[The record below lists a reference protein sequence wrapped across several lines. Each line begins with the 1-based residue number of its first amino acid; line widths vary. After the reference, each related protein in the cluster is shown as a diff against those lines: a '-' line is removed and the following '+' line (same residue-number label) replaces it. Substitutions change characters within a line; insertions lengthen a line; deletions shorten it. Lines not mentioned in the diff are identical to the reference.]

1 MRKSLFLLPL
11 LSLTAAGLVAC
22 SNKDV
27 AGGPGSITTNGLAL
41 VDGQP
46 ASYATV
52 ALRKVDYKEKSAVE
66 VNALVN
72 ADTYADEMGNFKV
85 DIPADGK
92 YRLTVVHDGV
102 AYSRVVTRSEF
113 AEAGVSEK
121 PDTVRLEP
129 TAVLAGVVDIP
140 EGSSTVWVGIVGTDV
155 LVKTDEAGWFALSS
169 IPANDSLQLYFY
181 NESYNKSLG
190 EKDLFVTPMES
201 IMQDYRA
208 AVPEDTTT
216 KDTADKD
223 TVEPEE
229 FPQVLAL
236 LKDGTPAT
244 YATVALRAVDAK
256 VTDYTVQNTMA
267 ESDLHT
273 DKNGRFEME
282 WPESGEYRLT
292 VTKDGFAYSKVYKA
306 KDLAKLD
313 TLRLEATASV
323 SSKVTLRSGEEFL
336 WVGVYGLDLLVKTN
350 NAGSYVLPS
359 VPAKDSLDIYFVM
372 PDSAKTLYA
381 EWKAIAD
388 PYNTKFTNPVKVLQD
403 FEGSFDGWYVNT
415 DALFKGT
422 SLTPA
427 KKGVDGVE
435 YDSTRKS
442 KVFHGKYKL
451 ADDDYAWVLIGT
463 MFEHEMNFSAI
474 DSVVFYAK
482 GDGNIR
488 LSLENYIND
497 TKSLKAATDWMPL
510 SKDWKRISVN
520 PAELCVGNA
529 KTETCFTSWSGVKNV
544 VKQLHIFPADGTEF
558 YIDDITLYGA
568 LF

>member
-11 LSLTAAGLVAC
+11 LSLTVAGLVAC
-22 SNKDV
+22 SNEEV

-41 VDGQP
+41 VDGKP

-52 ALRKVDYKEKSAVE
+52 ALRKVDYQESAAIE
-66 VNALVN
+66 VNALVV
-72 ADTYADEMGNFKV
+72 ADAYADEKGNFKV

-92 YRLTVVHDGV
+92 YRLTVAHDGV
-102 AYSRVVTRSEF
+102 AYSKVVTRSEF
-113 AEAGVSEK
+113 AEVGVSEK

-140 EGSSTVWVGIVGTDV
+140 EGSSAVWVGIVGTDV
-155 LVKTDEAGWFALSS
+155 LVKTDETGWFALSS
-169 IPANDSLQLYFY
+169 IPANDTLQLYFK
-181 NESYNKSLG
+181 NEKYNKSLG
-190 EKDLFVTPMES
+190 EKNIFVTPMES
-201 IMQDYRA
+201 VMLDYRTTVPA
-208 AVPEDTTT
+208 DSVPEDT
-216 KDTADKD
+216 
-223 TVEPEE
+223 VETEKLL
-229 FPQVLAL
+229 QVLAL

-244 YATVALRAVDAK
+244 YATVALRAADAK
-256 VTDYTVQNTMA
+256 VDEYAVQNTMV
-267 ESDLHT
+267 ESDLRT

-282 WPESGEYRLT
+282 WPEKGEYRLT
-292 VTKDGFAYSKVYKA
+292 VTKDGFAYSKVYNA

-313 TLRLEATASV
+313 TLRLEATASI
-323 SSKVTLRSGEEFL
+323 SSKVTLRTGEEFL

-359 VPAKDSLDIYFVM
+359 VPAMDSLDIYFVM
-372 PDSAKTLYA
+372 PDSANTLYA
-381 EWKAIAD
+381 EWKTIAD
-388 PYNTKFTNPVKVLQD
+388 PYSTKFSNPVMVLQN
-403 FEGSFDGWYVNT
+403 FEDGIKSWYVNT

-422 SLTPA
+422 TLTPA
-427 KKGVDGVE
+427 ANKVAEGIV

-442 KVFHGKYKL
+442 KVFHGEYKL
-451 ADDDYAWVLIGT
+451 ADDDYAWVLVGT
-463 MFEHEMNFSAI
+463 TFEYEMNFSAI

-497 TKSLKAATDWMPL
+497 NKSLKAATEWLPL
-510 SKDWKRISVN
+510 SKEWQRISVN

-529 KTETCFTSWSGVKNV
+529 KTETCFTSWSGVKYL
-544 VKQLHIFPADGTEF
+544 VKQLHIFPQDGTEF
-558 YIDDITLYGA
+558 YIDDVTLYGA

>member
-11 LSLTAAGLVAC
+11 LSLTVAGLVAC
-22 SNKDV
+22 SHEEV

-41 VDGQP
+41 VDGKP

-52 ALRKVDYKEKSAVE
+52 ALRKVDYQESAAIE
-66 VNALVN
+66 VNALVV
-72 ADTYADEMGNFKV
+72 ADAYADEKGNFKV

-92 YRLTVVHDGV
+92 YRLTVAHDGV
-102 AYSRVVTRSEF
+102 AYSKVVTRSEF
-113 AEAGVSEK
+113 AEVGVSEK

-140 EGSSTVWVGIVGTDV
+140 EGSSAVWVGIVGTDV
-155 LVKTDEAGWFALSS
+155 LVKTDETGWFALSS
-169 IPANDSLQLYFY
+169 IPANDTLQLYFK
-181 NESYNKSLG
+181 NEKYNKSLG
-190 EKDLFVTPMES
+190 EKNIFVTPMES
-201 IMQDYRA
+201 VMLDYRTTVPA
-208 AVPEDTTT
+208 DSVPE
-216 KDTADKD
+216 D
-223 TVEPEE
+223 TVEPEKLL
-229 FPQVLAL
+229 QVLAL

-256 VTDYTVQNTMA
+256 VDEYAVQNTMV
-267 ESDLHT
+267 ESDLRT

-282 WPESGEYRLT
+282 WPEKGEYRLT
-292 VTKDGFAYSKVYKA
+292 VTKDGFAYSKVYNA

-313 TLRLEATASV
+313 TLRLEATASI
-323 SSKVTLRSGEEFL
+323 SSKVTLRTGEEFL

-372 PDSAKTLYA
+372 PDSANTLYA
-381 EWKAIAD
+381 EWKTIAD
-388 PYNTKFTNPVKVLQD
+388 PYSTKFSNPVMVLQD
-403 FEGSFDGWYVNT
+403 FEDGIKSWYVNT
-415 DALFKGT
+415 DPLYKGT
-422 SLTPA
+422 SLTPTA
-427 KKGVDGVE
+427 NKVAEGIV

-442 KVFHGKYKL
+442 KVFHGEYKL
-451 ADDDYAWVLIGT
+451 ADDDYAWVLVGT
-463 MFEHEMNFSAI
+463 TFEHEMNFSAI

-497 TKSLKAATDWMPL
+497 NKSLKAATEWLPL
-510 SKDWKRISVN
+510 SEDWQRISVN

-529 KTETCFTSWSGVKNV
+529 KTETCFTSWSGVKYL
-544 VKQLHIFPADGTEF
+544 VKQLHIFPQDGTEF
-558 YIDDITLYGA
+558 YIDDVTLYGA

>member
-11 LSLTAAGLVAC
+11 LSLTVAGLVAC
-22 SNKDV
+22 SNEEV

-41 VDGQP
+41 VDGKP

-52 ALRKVDYKEKSAVE
+52 ALRKVDYQESAAIE
-66 VNALVN
+66 VNALVVSD
-72 ADTYADEMGNFKV
+72 AYADEKGNFKV

-92 YRLTVVHDGV
+92 YRLTVAHDGV
-102 AYSRVVTRSEF
+102 AYSKVVTRSEF
-113 AEAGVSEK
+113 AEVGVSEK

-129 TAVLAGVVDIP
+129 TAVLAGVVDVP
-140 EGSSTVWVGIVGTDV
+140 EGSSAVWVGIVGTDV
-155 LVKTDEAGWFALSS
+155 LVKTDETGWFALSS
-169 IPANDSLQLYFY
+169 IPANDTLQLYFK
-181 NESYNKSLG
+181 NEKYNKSLG
-190 EKDLFVTPMES
+190 EKNIFVTPMES
-201 IMQDYRA
+201 VMLDYRTTVPA
-208 AVPEDTTT
+208 DSVPE
-216 KDTADKD
+216 D
-223 TVEPEE
+223 TVEPEKLL
-229 FPQVLAL
+229 QVLAL

-256 VTDYTVQNTMA
+256 VDEYAVQNTMV
-267 ESDLHT
+267 ESDLRT

-282 WPESGEYRLT
+282 WPEKGEYRLT
-292 VTKDGFAYSKVYKA
+292 VTKDGFAYSKVYNA

-313 TLRLEATASV
+313 TLRLEATASI
-323 SSKVTLRSGEEFL
+323 SSKVTLRTGEEFL

-372 PDSAKTLYA
+372 PDSANTLYA
-381 EWKAIAD
+381 EWKTIAD
-388 PYNTKFTNPVKVLQD
+388 PYSTKFSNPVMVLQD
-403 FEGSFDGWYVNT
+403 FEDGIKSWYVNT
-415 DALFKGT
+415 DPLYKGT
-422 SLTPA
+422 TLTPSA
-427 KKGVDGVE
+427 KNVADGIV

-442 KVFHGKYKL
+442 KVFHGEYKL
-451 ADDDYAWVLIGT
+451 ADDDYAWVLVGT
-463 MFEHEMNFSAI
+463 TFEHEMNFSAI

-497 TKSLKAATDWMPL
+497 NKSLKAATEWLPL
-510 SKDWKRISVN
+510 SEEWQRISVN

-529 KTETCFTSWSGVKNV
+529 KTETCFTSWSGVKYL
-544 VKQLHIFPADGTEF
+544 VKQLHIFPQDGTEF
-558 YIDDITLYGA
+558 YIDDVTLYGA

>member
-11 LSLTAAGLVAC
+11 FSLSIAGLVAC
-22 SNKDV
+22 SNNKDDV

-41 VDGQP
+41 IDGQP

-52 ALRKVDYKEKSAVE
+52 ALRKVDYKEKSAGE
-66 VNALVN
+66 VNALVI
-72 ADTYADEMGNFKV
+72 ADSYADEKGNFKV
-85 DIPADGK
+85 EIPADGK
-92 YRLTVVHDGV
+92 YRLTVAHDGV
-102 AYSRVVTRSEF
+102 AYSRVLTRNEF
-113 AEAGVSEK
+113 AEAGVSLK

-129 TAVLAGVVDIP
+129 TAVLAGVVDVP

-155 LVKTDEAGWFALSS
+155 LVKTDESGWFALSS
-169 IPANDSLQLYFY
+169 IPANDSLQLYFV
-181 NESYNKSLG
+181 NEDFDKSLG

-201 IMQDYRA
+201 IMQDYREA
-208 AVPEDTTT
+208 VVPEDTTPE
-216 KDTADKD
+216 D
-223 TVEPEE
+223 TVEPEKLL
-229 FPQVLAL
+229 QVLAL

-244 YATVALRAVDAK
+244 YATVALRAADAK
-256 VTDYTVQNTMA
+256 VEDYAVQNTMV
-267 ESDLHT
+267 ESE
-273 DKNGRFEME
+273 RFEME
-282 WPESGEYRLT
+282 WPDSGDYRLT
-292 VTKDGFAYSKVYKA
+292 VTKDGFAYSKIYNA

-313 TLRLEATASV
+313 TLRLEATASI
-323 SSKVTLRSGEEFL
+323 SSKVTLRTGEEFL

-359 VPAKDSLDIYFVM
+359 VPARDSLDIYFVM

-381 EWKAIAD
+381 EWKAIAE
-388 PYNTKFTNPVKVLQD
+388 PYNTKFTNPVMVLQD
-403 FEGSFDGWYVNT
+403 FEDGIKSWYVNT

-422 SLTPA
+422 TLTPMA
-427 KKGVDGVE
+427 KNVADGIV

-442 KVFHGKYKL
+442 KVFHGEYKL
-451 ADDDYAWVLIGT
+451 ADDDYAWVLVGT
-463 MFEHEMNFSAI
+463 TFEHEMNFSAI

-497 TKSLKAATDWMPL
+497 DKSLKAATEWLPL
-510 SKDWKRISVN
+510 SKDWQRISVN

-529 KTETCFTSWSGVKNV
+529 KTETCFTSWSGVKYL
-544 VKQLHIFPADGTEF
+544 VKQLHIFPQDGTEF
-558 YIDDITLYGA
+558 YIDDVTLYGA

>member
-27 AGGPGSITTNGLAL
+27 AGGPGSITTNGSPVAL
-41 VDGQP
+41 VDGAAAP
-46 ASYATV
+46 YAAV
-52 ALRKVDYKEKSAVE
+52 ALRKVNFKASEAVE
-66 VNALVN
+66 ENALIV
-72 ADTYADEMGNFKV
+72 ADEYADEKGHFDIKV
-85 DIPADGK
+85 PENGE
-92 YRLTVVHDGV
+92 YRLTVTHAGA
-102 AYSRVVTRSEF
+102 AYSKVVTSESF
-113 AEAGVSEK
+113 ASV
-121 PDTVRLEP
+121 DTVRLEP

-140 EGSSTVWVGIVGTDV
+140 KGSSAVWVGVVGTDA
-155 LVKTDEAGWFALSS
+155 LVKTDESGWFALSS
-169 IPANDSLQLYFY
+169 IPANDTLQLYFV
-181 NESYNKSLG
+181 NEDFDKSLG
-190 EKDLFVTPMES
+190 EKDLFVSPMES
-201 IMQDYRA
+201 IMQDYRTA
-208 AVPEDTTT
+208 APEDTTPE
-216 KDTADKD
+216 D
-223 TVEPEE
+223 TVEPEKLL
-229 FPQVLAL
+229 QVLAL

-244 YATVALRAVDAK
+244 YATVALRAADAK
-256 VTDYTVQNTMA
+256 VEDYAVQNTMV
-267 ESDLHT
+267 ESDLRT

-282 WPESGEYRLT
+282 WPDSGNYRLT

-313 TLRLEATASV
+313 TLRLEATASI
-323 SSKVTLRSGEEFL
+323 SSKVTLRTGEEYL

-359 VPAKDSLDIYFVM
+359 VPARDSLDIYFVM

-381 EWKAIAD
+381 EWKAIAE
-388 PYNTKFTNPVKVLQD
+388 PYNTKFTNPVMVLQD
-403 FEGSFDGWYVNT
+403 FEDGIKSWYVNT

-422 SLTPA
+422 TLTPMA
-427 KKGVDGVE
+427 KNVADGIV

-442 KVFHGKYKL
+442 KVFHGEYKL
-451 ADDDYAWVLIGT
+451 ADDDYAWVLVGT
-463 MFEHEMNFSAI
+463 TFEHEMNFSAI

-497 TKSLKAATDWMPL
+497 DKSLKAATEWLPL
-510 SKDWKRISVN
+510 SKDWQRISVN

-529 KTETCFTSWSGVKNV
+529 KTETCFTSWSGVKYL
-544 VKQLHIFPADGTEF
+544 VKQLHIFPQDGTEF
-558 YIDDITLYGA
+558 YIDDVTLYGA

>member
-11 LSLTAAGLVAC
+11 LSLTVAGLVAC
-22 SNKDV
+22 SNEEV

-41 VDGQP
+41 VDGKP

-52 ALRKVDYKEKSAVE
+52 ALRKVDYQESAAIE
-66 VNALVN
+66 VNALVV
-72 ADTYADEMGNFKV
+72 ADAYADEKGNFKV

-92 YRLTVVHDGV
+92 YRLTVAHDGV
-102 AYSRVVTRSEF
+102 AYSKVVTRSEF
-113 AEAGVSEK
+113 AEVGVSEK

-140 EGSSTVWVGIVGTDV
+140 EGSSAVWVGIVGTDV
-155 LVKTDEAGWFALSS
+155 LVKTDETGWFALSS
-169 IPANDSLQLYFY
+169 IPANDTLQLYFK
-181 NESYNKSLG
+181 NEKYNKSLG
-190 EKDLFVTPMES
+190 EKNIFVTPMES
-201 IMQDYRA
+201 VMLDYRTTVPA
-208 AVPEDTTT
+208 DSVPE
-216 KDTADKD
+216 D
-223 TVEPEE
+223 TVEPEKLL
-229 FPQVLAL
+229 QVLAL

-256 VTDYTVQNTMA
+256 VGEYAVQNTMV
-267 ESDLHT
+267 ESDLRT

-282 WPESGEYRLT
+282 WPEKGEYRLT
-292 VTKDGFAYSKVYKA
+292 VTKDGFAYSKVYNA

-313 TLRLEATASV
+313 TLRLEATASI
-323 SSKVTLRSGEEFL
+323 SSKVTLRTGEEFL

-372 PDSAKTLYA
+372 PDSANTLYA
-381 EWKAIAD
+381 EWKTIAD
-388 PYNTKFTNPVKVLQD
+388 PYSTKFSNPVMVLQD
-403 FEGSFDGWYVNT
+403 FEDGIKSWYVNT
-415 DALFKGT
+415 DPLYKGT
-422 SLTPA
+422 SLTPTA
-427 KKGVDGVE
+427 NKVAEGIV

-442 KVFHGKYKL
+442 KVFHGEYKL
-451 ADDDYAWVLIGT
+451 ADDDYAWVLVGT
-463 MFEHEMNFSAI
+463 TFEHEMNFSAI

-497 TKSLKAATDWMPL
+497 NKSLKAATEWLPL
-510 SKDWKRISVN
+510 SEDWQRISVN

-529 KTETCFTSWSGVKNV
+529 KTETCFTSWSGVKYL
-544 VKQLHIFPADGTEF
+544 VKQLHIFPQDGTEF
-558 YIDDITLYGA
+558 YIDDVTLYGA

>member
-22 SNKDV
+22 SNNKDDV

-41 VDGQP
+41 IDGQP

-52 ALRKVDYKEKSAVE
+52 ALRKVDYKESSADE
-66 VNALVN
+66 VNALVI
-72 ADTYADEMGNFKV
+72 ADSYADEKGNFKV
-85 DIPADGK
+85 EIPADGK
-92 YRLTVVHDGV
+92 YRLTVAHDGV
-102 AYSRVVTRSEF
+102 AYSRVLTRNEF
-113 AEAGVSEK
+113 AEAGVSLK

-129 TAVLAGVVDIP
+129 TAVLTGVVDVP

-155 LVKTDEAGWFALSS
+155 LVKTDESGWFALSS
-169 IPANDSLQLYFY
+169 IPANDSLQLYFV
-181 NESYNKSLG
+181 NEDFDKSLG
-190 EKDLFVTPMES
+190 EKDLFVSPMES
-201 IMQDYRA
+201 IMQDYRETA
-208 AVPEDTTT
+208 APEDTTPE
-216 KDTADKD
+216 D
-223 TVEPEE
+223 TVEPEKLL
-229 FPQVLAL
+229 QVLAL

-244 YATVALRAVDAK
+244 YATVALRAADAK
-256 VTDYTVQNTMA
+256 VEDYAVQNTMV

-282 WPESGEYRLT
+282 WPDSGNYRLT

-313 TLRLEATASV
+313 TLRLEATASI
-323 SSKVTLRSGEEFL
+323 SSKVTLRTGEEFL

-359 VPAKDSLDIYFVM
+359 VPARDSLDIYFVM

-381 EWKAIAD
+381 EWKAIAE
-388 PYNTKFTNPVKVLQD
+388 PYNTKFTNPVMVLQD
-403 FEGSFDGWYVNT
+403 FEDGIKSWYVNT

-422 SLTPA
+422 TLTPLA
-427 KKGVDGVE
+427 KNVADGIV

-442 KVFHGKYKL
+442 KVFHGEYKL
-451 ADDDYAWVLIGT
+451 ADDDYAWVLVGT
-463 MFEHEMNFSAI
+463 TFEHEMNFSVI
-474 DSVVFYAK
+474 DSVVFDVK

-497 TKSLKAATDWMPL
+497 TKSLKAATDWMPITE
-510 SKDWKRISVN
+510 KWQHINVN

-529 KTETCFTSWSGVKNV
+529 KTETCFTSWSGVKYL
-544 VKQLHIFPADGTEF
+544 VKQLHIFPQDGTEF
-558 YIDDITLYGA
+558 YIDNVTIYGA

>member
-11 LSLTAAGLVAC
+11 LSLTIASLVAC
-22 SNKDV
+22 SNKEELS
-27 AGGPGSITTNGLAL
+27 GGPGSITTNGLAL
-41 VDGQP
+41 IDGQP

-52 ALRKVDYKEKSAVE
+52 ALRKEDYKEKSAGE
-66 VNALVN
+66 VNALVI
-72 ADTYADEMGNFKV
+72 ADSYADEKGNFKV
-85 DIPADGK
+85 EIPADGK
-92 YRLTVVHDGV
+92 YRLTVAHDGV
-102 AYSRVVTRSEF
+102 AYSRVLTRNEF
-113 AEAGVSEK
+113 AEAGVSLK

-129 TAVLAGVVDIP
+129 TAVLAGVVDVP

-155 LVKTDEAGWFALSS
+155 LVKTDESGWFALSS
-169 IPANDSLQLYFY
+169 IPANDSLQLYFV
-181 NESYNKSLG
+181 NEDFDKSLG

-201 IMQDYRA
+201 IMQDYRDA
-208 AVPEDTTT
+208 VVPEDTTPE
-216 KDTADKD
+216 D
-223 TVEPEE
+223 TVEPEKLL
-229 FPQVLAL
+229 QVLAL

-244 YATVALRAVDAK
+244 YATVALRAADAK
-256 VTDYTVQNTMA
+256 VEDYAVQNTMV
-267 ESDLHT
+267 ESELRT

-282 WPESGEYRLT
+282 WPDSGNYRLT

-313 TLRLEATASV
+313 TLRLEATASI
-323 SSKVTLRSGEEFL
+323 SSKVTLRTGEEFL

-359 VPAKDSLDIYFVM
+359 VPARDSLDIYFVM

-381 EWKAIAD
+381 EWKAIAE
-388 PYNTKFTNPVKVLQD
+388 PYNTKFTNPVMVLQD
-403 FEGSFDGWYVNT
+403 FEDGIKSWYVNT

-422 SLTPA
+422 TLTPA
-427 KKGVDGVE
+427 ANKVADGIV

-442 KVFHGKYKL
+442 KVFHGEYKL
-451 ADDDYAWVLIGT
+451 AEDDYAWVLVGT
-463 MFEHEMNFSAI
+463 TFEYEMNFSAI

-497 TKSLKAATDWMPL
+497 NKSLKAATEWLPL
-510 SKDWKRISVN
+510 SKDWQRISVN

-529 KTETCFTSWSGVKNV
+529 KTETCFTSWSGVKYL
-544 VKQLHIFPADGTEF
+544 VKQLHIFPQDGTEF
-558 YIDDITLYGA
+558 YIDDVTLYGA

>member
-11 LSLTAAGLVAC
+11 LSLTVAGLVAC
-22 SNKDV
+22 SNEEV

-41 VDGQP
+41 VDGKP

-52 ALRKVDYKEKSAVE
+52 ALRKVDYQESAAIE
-66 VNALVN
+66 VNALVV
-72 ADTYADEMGNFKV
+72 ADAYADEKGNFKV

-92 YRLTVVHDGV
+92 YRLTVAHDGV
-102 AYSRVVTRSEF
+102 AYSKVVTRSEF
-113 AEAGVSEK
+113 AEVGVSEK

-140 EGSSTVWVGIVGTDV
+140 EGSSAVWVGIVGTDV
-155 LVKTDEAGWFALSS
+155 LVKTDETGWFALSS
-169 IPANDSLQLYFY
+169 IPANDTLQLYFK
-181 NESYNKSLG
+181 NEKYNKSLG
-190 EKDLFVTPMES
+190 EKNIFVTPMES
-201 IMQDYRA
+201 VMLDYRTTVPA
-208 AVPEDTTT
+208 DSVPE
-216 KDTADKD
+216 D
-223 TVEPEE
+223 TVEPEKLL
-229 FPQVLAL
+229 QVLAL

-256 VTDYTVQNTMA
+256 VDEYAVQNTMV
-267 ESDLHT
+267 ESDLRT

-282 WPESGEYRLT
+282 WPEKGEYRLT
-292 VTKDGFAYSKVYKA
+292 VTKDGFAYSKVYNA

-313 TLRLEATASV
+313 TLRLEATASI
-323 SSKVTLRSGEEFL
+323 SSKVTLRTGEEFL

-372 PDSAKTLYA
+372 PDSANTLYA
-381 EWKAIAD
+381 EWKTIAD
-388 PYNTKFTNPVKVLQD
+388 PYSTKFSNPVMVLQD
-403 FEGSFDGWYVNT
+403 FEDGIKSWYVNT
-415 DALFKGT
+415 DPLYKGT
-422 SLTPA
+422 SLTPTA
-427 KKGVDGVE
+427 NKVAEGIV

-442 KVFHGKYKL
+442 KVFHGEYKL
-451 ADDDYAWVLIGT
+451 ADDDYAWVLVGT
-463 MFEHEMNFSAI
+463 TFEHEMNFSAI

-497 TKSLKAATDWMPL
+497 NKSLKAATEWLPL
-510 SKDWKRISVN
+510 SEDWQRISVN

-529 KTETCFTSWSGVKNV
+529 KTETCFTSWSGVKYL
-544 VKQLHIFPADGTEF
+544 VKQLHIFPQDGTEF
-558 YIDDITLYGA
+558 YIDDVTLYGA

>member
-11 LSLTAAGLVAC
+11 LSLSIAGLVAC
-22 SNKDV
+22 SNKEELS
-27 AGGPGSITTNGLAL
+27 GGPGSITTNGLAL
-41 VDGQP
+41 IDGQP

-52 ALRKVDYKEKSAVE
+52 ALRKVDYKEKSAGE
-66 VNALVN
+66 VNALVI
-72 ADTYADEMGNFKV
+72 ADSYADEKGNFKV
-85 DIPADGK
+85 EIPADGK
-92 YRLTVVHDGV
+92 YRLTVAHDGV
-102 AYSRVVTRSEF
+102 AYSRVLTRNEF
-113 AEAGVSEK
+113 AEAGVSLK

-129 TAVLAGVVDIP
+129 TAVLAGVVDVP

-155 LVKTDEAGWFALSS
+155 LVKTDESGWFALSS
-169 IPANDSLQLYFY
+169 IPANDSLQLYFV
-181 NESYNKSLG
+181 NEDFDKSLG

-201 IMQDYRA
+201 IMLDYREA
-208 AVPEDTTT
+208 VVPEDTTPE
-216 KDTADKD
+216 D
-223 TVEPEE
+223 TVEPEKL
-229 FPQVLAL
+229 PQVLAL

-244 YATVALRAVDAK
+244 YATVALRATDAK
-256 VTDYTVQNTMA
+256 VEDYAVQNTMV
-267 ESDLHT
+267 ESDLRT

-282 WPESGEYRLT
+282 WPDSGNYRLT

-313 TLRLEATASV
+313 TLRLEATASI
-323 SSKVTLRSGEEFL
+323 SSKVTLRTGEEFL

-359 VPAKDSLDIYFVM
+359 VPARDSLDIYFVM

-381 EWKAIAD
+381 EWKAIAE
-388 PYNTKFTNPVKVLQD
+388 PYNTKFTNPVMVLQD
-403 FEGSFDGWYVNT
+403 FEDGIKSWYVNT

-422 SLTPA
+422 TLTPMA
-427 KKGVDGVE
+427 KNVADGIV

-442 KVFHGKYKL
+442 KVFHGEYKL
-451 ADDDYAWVLIGT
+451 ADDDYAWVLVGT
-463 MFEHEMNFSAI
+463 TFEHEMNFSAI

-497 TKSLKAATDWMPL
+497 DKSLKAATEWLPL
-510 SKDWKRISVN
+510 SKDWQRISVN

-529 KTETCFTSWSGVKNV
+529 KTETCFTSWSGVKYL
-544 VKQLHIFPADGTEF
+544 VKQLHIFPQDGTEF
-558 YIDDITLYGA
+558 YIDDVTLYGA

>member
-11 LSLTAAGLVAC
+11 LSLTVAGLVAC
-22 SNKDV
+22 SNEEV

-41 VDGQP
+41 VDGKP

-52 ALRKVDYKEKSAVE
+52 ALRKVDYQESAAIE
-66 VNALVN
+66 VNALVV
-72 ADTYADEMGNFKV
+72 ADAYADEKGNFKV

-92 YRLTVVHDGV
+92 YRLTVAHDGV
-102 AYSRVVTRSEF
+102 AYSKVVTRSEF
-113 AEAGVSEK
+113 AEVGVSEK

-140 EGSSTVWVGIVGTDV
+140 EGSSAVWVGIVGTDV
-155 LVKTDEAGWFALSS
+155 LVKTDETGWFALSS
-169 IPANDSLQLYFY
+169 IPANDTLQLYFK
-181 NESYNKSLG
+181 NEKYNKSLG
-190 EKDLFVTPMES
+190 EKNIFVTPMES
-201 IMQDYRA
+201 VMLDYRTTVPA
-208 AVPEDTTT
+208 DSVPE
-216 KDTADKD
+216 D
-223 TVEPEE
+223 TVEPEKLL
-229 FPQVLAL
+229 QVLAL

-244 YATVALRAVDAK
+244 YATVALRAADAK
-256 VTDYTVQNTMA
+256 VDEYAVQNTMV
-267 ESDLHT
+267 ESDLRT

-282 WPESGEYRLT
+282 WPEKGEYRLT
-292 VTKDGFAYSKVYKA
+292 VTKDGFAYSKVYNA

-313 TLRLEATASV
+313 TLRLEATASI
-323 SSKVTLRSGEEFL
+323 SSKVTLRTGEEFL

-359 VPAKDSLDIYFVM
+359 VPAMDSLDIYFVM
-372 PDSAKTLYA
+372 PDSANTLYA
-381 EWKAIAD
+381 EWKTIAD
-388 PYNTKFTNPVKVLQD
+388 PYSTKFSNPVMVLQD
-403 FEGSFDGWYVNT
+403 FEDGIKSWYVNT

-422 SLTPA
+422 TLTPA
-427 KKGVDGVE
+427 ANKVAEGIV

-442 KVFHGKYKL
+442 KVFHGEYKL
-451 ADDDYAWVLIGT
+451 ADDDYAWVLVGT
-463 MFEHEMNFSAI
+463 TFEHEMNFSAI

-497 TKSLKAATDWMPL
+497 NKSLKAATEWLPL
-510 SKDWKRISVN
+510 SKEWQRISVN

-529 KTETCFTSWSGVKNV
+529 KTETCFTSWSGVKYL
-544 VKQLHIFPADGTEF
+544 VKQLHIFPQDGTEF
-558 YIDDITLYGA
+558 YIDDVTLYGA

>member
-11 LSLTAAGLVAC
+11 LSLTVASLVAC

-41 VDGQP
+41 VDGKP

-52 ALRKVDYKEKSAVE
+52 ALRKVDFKESDAIE
-66 VNALVN
+66 VNALVV
-72 ADTYADEMGNFKV
+72 ADAYADEKGNFKV

-92 YRLTVVHDGV
+92 YRLTVAHDGV
-102 AYSRVVTRSEF
+102 AYSKVVTRSEF
-113 AEAGVSEK
+113 AEVGVSEK

-140 EGSSTVWVGIVGTDV
+140 EGSSAVWVGIVGTDV
-155 LVKTDEAGWFALSS
+155 LVKTDETGWFALSS
-169 IPANDSLQLYFY
+169 IPANDTLQLYFK
-181 NESYNKSLG
+181 NEKYNKSLG
-190 EKDLFVTPMES
+190 EKNIFVTPMES
-201 IMQDYRA
+201 VMLDYRTTVPA
-208 AVPEDTTT
+208 DSVPE
-216 KDTADKD
+216 D
-223 TVEPEE
+223 TVEPEKLL
-229 FPQVLAL
+229 QVLAL

-256 VTDYTVQNTMA
+256 VDEYAVQNTMV
-267 ESDLHT
+267 ESDLRT

-282 WPESGEYRLT
+282 WPEKGEYRLT
-292 VTKDGFAYSKVYKA
+292 VTKDGFAYSKVYNA

-313 TLRLEATASV
+313 TLRLEATASI
-323 SSKVTLRSGEEFL
+323 SSKVTLRTGEEFL

-372 PDSAKTLYA
+372 PDSANTLYA
-381 EWKAIAD
+381 EWKTIAD
-388 PYNTKFTNPVKVLQD
+388 PYSTKFSNPVMVLQD
-403 FEGSFDGWYVNT
+403 FEDGIKSWYVNT
-415 DALFKGT
+415 DPLYKGT
-422 SLTPA
+422 SLTPTA
-427 KKGVDGVE
+427 NKVAEGIV

-442 KVFHGKYKL
+442 KVFHGEYKL
-451 ADDDYAWVLIGT
+451 ADDDYAWVLVGT
-463 MFEHEMNFSAI
+463 TFEHEMNFSAI

-497 TKSLKAATDWMPL
+497 NKSLKAATEWLPL
-510 SKDWKRISVN
+510 SEDWQRISVN

-529 KTETCFTSWSGVKNV
+529 KTETCFTSWSGVKYL
-544 VKQLHIFPADGTEF
+544 VKQLHIFPQDGTEF
-558 YIDDITLYGA
+558 YIDDVTLYGA